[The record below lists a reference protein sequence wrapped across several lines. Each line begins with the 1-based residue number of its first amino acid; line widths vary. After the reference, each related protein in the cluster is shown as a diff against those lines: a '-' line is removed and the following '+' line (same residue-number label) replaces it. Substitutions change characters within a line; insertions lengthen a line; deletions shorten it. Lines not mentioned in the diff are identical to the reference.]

1 MQPKFQ
7 SSPFVGK
14 FAHLTEVTDLLST
27 ELRLRTMRRSTT
39 KEKAE
44 FQTLDAV
51 YREAW
56 AELLLQVNYWQSLNP
71 DTNADSVAV
80 QKAWDAVERV
90 EAGYRQSRNRFAEY
104 LLPNALLAKELLKC

>member
-1 MQPKFQ
+1 
-7 SSPFVGK
+7 
-14 FAHLTEVTDLLST
+14 
-27 ELRLRTMRRSTT
+27 MRRSTT
-39 KEKAE
+39 QEKAE

-80 QKAWDAVERV
+80 QKAWDAAERA
-90 EAGYRQSRNRFAEY
+90 EASYRQSRNRLAEH
-104 LLPNALLAKELLKC
+104 LLPNALLAKQLLKC

>member
-1 MQPKFQ
+1 
-7 SSPFVGK
+7 SLFVGK
-14 FAHLTEVTDLLST
+14 FAHLTEVTDLQST
-27 ELRLRTMRRSTT
+27 ELRRRIMRRSTT
-39 KEKAE
+39 QEKAE

-80 QKAWDAVERV
+80 QKPWDAAERA
-90 EAGYRQSRNRFAEY
+90 EASYRQSRNRLAEH
-104 LLPNALLAKELLKC
+104 LLPNALLAKQLLKC